1 MDFIIACV
9 FVLLFI
15 VIALVLLAVF
25 QIRMAGIKIKDF
37 YGFIQAN
44 QMLDKL
50 YAFSK
55 RYQAMS
61 PQEQVIFLS
70 EAEKVFEAFDKIPD
84 MVWEDEYRK
93 YSQVVDTYRNIR
105 LARWNVQNTSNN
117 KWEITYNTIYVIFC
131 FKGVL
136 NEN

>member
-25 QIRMAGIKIKDF
+25 QIRMAGIKIKYF

-50 YAFSK
+50 AKFTKKYKSLS
-55 RYQAMS
+55 R
-61 PQEQVIFLS
+61 QEQIIFLK
-70 EAEKVFEAFDKIPD
+70 EAEKVFEAFDKIPSLL
-84 MVWEDEYRK
+84 WEDEYQK
-93 YSQVVDTYRNIR
+93 YMD
-105 LARWNVQNTSNN
+105 
-117 KWEITYNTIYVIFC
+117 
-131 FKGVL
+131 VL
-136 NEN
+136 NTYKDIKILRWVS

>member
-50 YAFSK
+50 ARFAR
-55 RYQAMS
+55 RYENMS
-61 PQEQVIFLS
+61 PQEQIIYLK
-70 EAEKVFEAFDKIPD
+70 EAEKYLRHMI
-84 MVWEDEYRK
+84 K
-93 YSQVVDTYRNIR
+93 YQV
-105 LARWNVQNTSNN
+105 
-117 KWEITYNTIYVIFC
+117 
-131 FKGVL
+131 
-136 NEN
+136 

>member
-37 YGFIQAN
+37 YGFIQAK

-50 YAFSK
+50 ARFAR
-55 RYQAMS
+55 RYENMS
-61 PQEQVIFLS
+61 PQEQVIYLK
-70 EAEKVFEAFDKIPD
+70 EAEKIFEAYDKIPS
-84 MVWEDEYRK
+84 VIWEDQYREYQK
-93 YSQVVDTYRNIR
+93 VLDAYKNIR
-105 LARWNVQNTSNN
+105 VLRWEDS
-117 KWEITYNTIYVIFC
+117 K
-131 FKGVL
+131 K
-136 NEN
+136 

>member
-50 YAFSK
+50 YHFSK
-55 RYQAMS
+55 TADKMS
-61 PQEQVIFLS
+61 GQEQVIFLM
-70 EAEKVFEAFDKIPD
+70 EADKMFHAFEKIPEIL
-84 MVWEDEYRK
+84 WEEEYEK
-93 YSQVVDTYRNIR
+93 YAKVLSTYKDIK
-105 LARWNVQNTSNN
+105 LLRWASN
-117 KWEITYNTIYVIFC
+117 
-131 FKGVL
+131 
-136 NEN
+136 